1 MLEINSEGLK
11 KLHFLKTDVEYLV
24 VVATYTDEQEEL
36 LSHLE
41 DVYRQ
46 ERFDTY
52 DLAEWC
58 AEQGLVYRV
67 IADVEEFGVEN

>member
-1 MLEINSEGLK
+1 MLEINPEGLK

-41 DVYRQ
+41 DAYKIQ
-46 ERFDTY
+46 RFDTY
-52 DLAEWC
+52 ELADWC
-58 AEQGLVYRV
+58 EEQGLVYRV
-67 IADVEEFGVEN
+67 IADVEDE